1 MTKAPY
7 PTRFPKPG
15 KPPRAAAAVLLLQ
28 EGPPA
33 RIFTVRR
40 SPKLRFLG
48 GFGGYPGGR
57 VDALDAEMA
66 GVEDRFAE
74 PAMAI
79 AAARELFEEAGV
91 LVNEGAESIDD
102 ETLDRERRALLDG
115 ETDFQAICQ
124 RLGLDPVPAPGTLLP
139 AGRWVT
145 PYYSPLR
152 YDTAYYVH
160 IHRGAREPVVW
171 PGELSEGAW
180 TRPDDVLQDW
190 RDARGWL
197 APPVTETL
205 RVLSDGFEPLE
216 PMLQRLRDLSVDR
229 GHPYHPV
236 RMRYGIRLL
245 SLLSRTLP
253 PSNFTN
259 TYFVGEKEL
268 LLFDPGA
275 SPGEP
280 RDQLMSVI
288 ERLQSEGRRIRWTVL
303 SHHHV
308 DHVDSAAAVRQR
320 FGIPIVAHPLA
331 AQALR
336 DAQRTPYRPEQQ
348 ILDVDREVEDG
359 HRFEL
364 EGGFT
369 ARVLHTPGHSQGHI
383 CLLEERGGSL
393 LAGDLVSGLSP
404 VIIDPPDG
412 DMGQYFTSLETM
424 IEHGDYGLFP
434 AHGPPATSSRAR
446 LALLLKHRRWR
457 QQRLLEALGEAAE
470 PLYFEELVEVVY
482 ADVPGK
488 LHPFAARS
496 LHAHLDELLSGGK
509 IVASDGGQRYR
520 MVGATTEV

>member
-15 KPPRAAAAVLLLQ
+15 KPPRAAAAVLLLR

-33 RIFTVRR
+33 NIFTVRR

-57 VDALDAEMA
+57 VDTLDAQMA

-91 LVNEGAESIDD
+91 LVCPGAESIDD

-115 ETDFQAICQ
+115 ETDFGALCH
-124 RLGLDPVPAPGTLLP
+124 RLSIDPIPAPGTLLP

-160 IHRGAREPVVW
+160 VHRGTREPVVW

-180 TRPDDVLQDW
+180 TRPQDVLQDW
-190 RDARGWL
+190 RDARCWL

-205 RVLSDGFEPLE
+205 RVLADGIDPVAPLLE
-216 PMLQRLRDLSVDR
+216 RLRDLSVDR

-259 TYFVGEKEL
+259 SYFVGEQEL

-280 RDQLMSVI
+280 RDQLMAVI
-288 ERLQSEGRRIRWTVL
+288 ERLLAQGRRIRWTVL
-303 SHHHV
+303 SHHHL
-308 DHVDSAAAVRQR
+308 DHVDSAIAVRQR
-320 FGIPIVAHPLA
+320 FGIPIAAHPRT

-336 DAQRTPYRPEQQ
+336 DARRAAYRPELHA
-348 ILDVDREVEDG
+348 IDVDREVEDG
-359 HRFEL
+359 FCFEL
-364 EGGFT
+364 AGGFNV
-369 ARVLHTPGHSQGHI
+369 RVLLTPGHTRGHI

-404 VIIDPPDG
+404 VIIDPPEG
-412 DMGQYFTSLETM
+412 NMAHYFASLQAM
-424 IEHGDYGLFP
+424 IDHGDYGLFP
-434 AHGPPATSSRAR
+434 GHGPPATSSRAR
-446 LALLLKHRRWR
+446 LTLLLKHRRWR
-457 QQRLLEALGEAAE
+457 QQRLVEVLQGAQQ
-470 PLYFEELVEVVY
+470 PMFFEELVEEVY
-482 ADVPGK
+482 ADVPGM

-496 LHAHLDELLSGGK
+496 LHAHLEKLQEQGV
-509 IVASDGGQRYR
+509 IVATNDGQCYR
-520 MVGATTEV
+520 MVGAQPEE